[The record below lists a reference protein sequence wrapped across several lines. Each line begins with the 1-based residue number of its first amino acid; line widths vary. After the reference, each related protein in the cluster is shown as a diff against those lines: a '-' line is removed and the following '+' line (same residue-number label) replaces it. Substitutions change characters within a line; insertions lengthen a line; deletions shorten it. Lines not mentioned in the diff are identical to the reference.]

1 MSSNGNST
9 GMNGRFPIGFGDTP
23 ARAVSIL
30 RPVEQLRLAYEPGA
44 PSASALICAA
54 SAVARLQGEI
64 DELWRDSMK
73 IENEPLSQRLV
84 EVSHALQRAARIL
97 DQDQAIG

>member
-23 ARAVSIL
+23 ARAISIL

-44 PSASALICAA
+44 TSTAALTSAAT
-54 SAVARLQGEI
+54 AVARLQGEI
-64 DELWRDSMK
+64 DELWRDSMR
-73 IENEPLSQRLV
+73 IENETLSQRLV